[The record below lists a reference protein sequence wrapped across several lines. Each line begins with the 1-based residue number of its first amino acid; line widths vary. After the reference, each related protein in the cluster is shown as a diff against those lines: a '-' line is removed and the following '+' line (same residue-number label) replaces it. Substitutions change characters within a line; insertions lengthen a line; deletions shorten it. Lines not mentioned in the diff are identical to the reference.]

1 MPGYTYITTNKNKTV
16 LYVGAT
22 DNIERRINEHKLKL
36 FKNSFTA
43 KYNCDILVYFET
55 FDDINDAFL
64 REKQLKSGNRK
75 RKEALINE
83 MNPEWNDLSINWID
97 KNFELKKLKE

>member
-22 DNIERRINEHKLKL
+22 DDIMRRIAEHKTKIY
-36 FKNSFTA
+36 KNAFTA
-43 KYNCDILVYFET
+43 KYNCDMLVYFEE
-55 FDDINDAFL
+55 FENVNDAFL

-75 RKEALINE
+75 RKEFLINE
-83 MNPEWNDLSINWID
+83 MNPSWNDLSINWNI
-97 KNFELKKLKE
+97 